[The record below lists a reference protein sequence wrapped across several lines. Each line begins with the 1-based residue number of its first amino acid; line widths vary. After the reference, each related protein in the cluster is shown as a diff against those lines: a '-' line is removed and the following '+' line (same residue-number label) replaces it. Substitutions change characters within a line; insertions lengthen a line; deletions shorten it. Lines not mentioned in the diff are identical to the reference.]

1 MTMKIIATSDTDFD
15 AQLGRITGRMAEQER
30 SQPPSARKKTIE
42 VFGEPLS
49 PLEAVRRIVEDVRE
63 KGDQAVAD
71 YSLKLDGCDVGS
83 GGPRVAP
90 DEISAAPGRIG
101 PGLYA
106 ALEKAAENVRR
117 YQEHVL
123 IRQPEPLE
131 VGGRKMRA
139 RYRPME
145 VAGVHIP
152 GALAPYPSTLIMGAV
167 PALAAGVKRVYVC
180 SLSEKGGAMNPVVL
194 AAANACGITELYRIG
209 GVVAIAAMAFG
220 TETIPKADK
229 VVGPGNYYVMLA
241 KKEIYGYAD
250 IDMFAGPSEILVL
263 ADDSADPAY
272 VAADLL
278 SQAEHGSMASA
289 MLVTTSRE
297 LVGRVEEKLEEHLA
311 MLPNRAIAEEGMR
324 LYGAAIVA
332 DSVDECI
339 ELANRIAPEHLEI
352 LLEDPERHVDR
363 IENAGAI
370 FVGPNTPEPVGDYI
384 AGSSH
389 ILPTGATARFF
400 SGLSAN
406 SFLKRTSIV
415 SYTQSALAEDARAI
429 ADIARAEGFH
439 AHALSAEI
447 RTKK

>member
-1 MTMKIIATSDTDFD
+1 MTMRIIATSDTDFE
-15 AQLGRITGRMAEQER
+15 AQLERITGRMSAQER
-30 SQPPSARKKTIE
+30 SQPASARKKTIE

-49 PLEAVRRIVEDVRE
+49 PVESVRRIVEDVRE

-71 YSLKLDGCDVGS
+71 YALKLDGYDVRARGL
-83 GGPRVAP
+83 RVPA
-90 DEISAAPGRIG
+90 DEISSAPGRID
-101 PGLYA
+101 PALYA
-106 ALEKAAENVRR
+106 ALEKAADNVRR
-117 YQEHVL
+117 YQQHVL
-123 IRQPEPLE
+123 IRQPEALE
-131 VGGRKMRA
+131 DGGRKMRA
-139 RYRPME
+139 RYRPMD

-180 SLSEKGGAMNPVVL
+180 SLPEKGGRMNPVVL
-194 AAANACGITELYRIG
+194 AAASACGITELYRIG

-220 TETIPKADK
+220 TDTIPKADK
-229 VVGPGNYYVMLA
+229 VVGPGNYFVMLA
-241 KKEIYGYAD
+241 KKEIYGHAD

-289 MLVTTSRE
+289 VLVTTSRE
-297 LVGRVEEKLEEHLA
+297 LVSRVEEKLEEHLA
-311 MLPNRAIAEEGMR
+311 ALPDRATAEEGMR

-332 DSVDECI
+332 AGVDECI

-352 LLEDPERHVDR
+352 LLEQPERYVDL

-415 SYTQSALAEDARAI
+415 SYTQSALAEDAGAI
-429 ADIARAEGFH
+429 AAIARAEGFH
-439 AHALSAEI
+439 AHALSADI